1 MVFNRKYST
10 IMKLVKQGII
20 MSANAATP
28 TYIEIVNSSLD
39 ISISNVYI
47 GATLMQVWS
56 GLLPNTTGN
65 GTTLKVPL
73 GVTIPAY
80 YDITIDYGSG
90 VAGQKITFTDST
102 STLYCQDANVGSGLS
117 MVFYGVYVDSNVY
130 CIISAEDGT
139 C

>member
-1 MVFNRKYST
+1 
-10 IMKLVKQGII
+10 MKLVKQGIM
-20 MSANAATP
+20 MSANAGTP

-39 ISISNVYI
+39 IEIANVYI

-80 YDITIDYGSG
+80 YDITVYYGASST
-90 VAGQKITFTDST
+90 GQKIKFTDST
-102 STLYCQDANVGSGLS
+102 STTYCQDTNVGNNTLIY
-117 MVFYGVYVDSNVY
+117 YGVYVDNSTY
-130 CIISAEDGT
+130 CIISAEDGI
-139 C
+139 CI

>member
-1 MVFNRKYST
+1 
-10 IMKLVKQGII
+10 MKLVKQGII
-20 MSANAATP
+20 MSANAGTP

-39 ISISNVYI
+39 IEISNVYI

-73 GVTIPAY
+73 GVTIPGY
-80 YDITIDYGSG
+80 YDMTIYYGASST
-90 VAGQKITFTDST
+90 GQRITFTDST
-102 STLYCQDANVGSGLS
+102 STVYCQDTNVGNNT
-117 MVFYGVYVDSNVY
+117 MVFYGVYVDNTTY

>member
-1 MVFNRKYST
+1 
-10 IMKLVKQGII
+10 MKLVKQGIM
-20 MSANAATP
+20 MSANAGTP

-39 ISISNVYI
+39 IEIANVYI

-73 GVTIPAY
+73 GVTIPNY
-80 YDITIDYGSG
+80 YDITINYGTSST
-90 VAGQKITFTDST
+90 GQKIQFIDST
-102 STLYCQDANVGSGLS
+102 ETVYCQDTNVGNNT
-117 MVFYGVYVDSNVY
+117 MVFYGVYVDNSLY
-130 CIISAEDGT
+130 CSILPSDGI

>member
-1 MVFNRKYST
+1 MVFNRKYTT
-10 IMKLVKQGII
+10 IMKLVKQGIM
-20 MSANAATP
+20 MSANAGTP

-39 ISISNVYI
+39 IEIANVYI
-47 GATLMQVWS
+47 GATLMQIWS

-73 GVTIPAY
+73 GVTIPDY
-80 YDITIDYGSG
+80 YDITIYYGASST
-90 VAGQKITFTDST
+90 GQKITFTDSN
-102 STLYCQDANVGSGLS
+102 SSYNCQDTNVGNNTIT
-117 MVFYGVYVDSNVY
+117 FYGVYVNNTTY